1 MAAKTPTRVAG
12 RTDSRALSWLV
23 LFAAL
28 AVALVSLLSTDLFV
42 RLTGLLVV
50 ALGGVTACLFAWRD
64 AQRTIRLAEQTQL
77 ADLRQHG
84 EKLHAE
90 RAQHLR
96 VLEVLKRRGR
106 LLEQALGDLRAENG
120 RLQQTVSALRGNNE
134 SLRIELELARA
145 LEQEAELVTLPRR
158 ASGTVD
164 ALSAG
169 DLWTDANSPR
179 WSTCRPWPRRT
190 WTMPSVTW
198 PEPICP
204 SHPPHRAGRRALP
217 AGPPA
222 GTPAAPPTTRSPG

>member
-1 MAAKTPTRVAG
+1 MTRRPPTRRNGLPRRTEPRAYDADVAAKTPTRVAG

-169 DLWTDANSPR
+169 DLWTDANSP
-179 WSTCRPWPRRT
+179 T
-190 WTMPSVTW
+190 VVDLQ
-198 PEPICP
+198 
-204 SHPPHRAGRRALP
+204 AL
-217 AGPPA
+217 
-222 GTPAAPPTTRSPG
+222 AAPYVDDAVRHLA